1 MAMTNPFAASSGAP
15 APAMPQ
21 MGVGSG
27 NFPATPAAPSGP
39 GASGAPPAAPMAA
52 PGAPPAPPAPG
63 ADSPL
68 KQMQSLGDALFK
80 QYGTDTQAMQQDPR
94 FAQLQQLREGFGKDP
109 NQQTW
114 DQEAAAPAPAAPA
127 PM

>member
-39 GASGAPPAAPMAA
+39 GAPPAAPMAA
-52 PGAPPAPPAPG
+52 PGAPG

-114 DQEAAAPAPAAPA
+114 DQEAAAPAAPA

>member
-27 NFPATPAAPSGP
+27 NFPPAPAPSAP
-39 GASGAPPAAPMAA
+39 GASGAPPVPPMPAPGAAPMPA
-52 PGAPPAPPAPG
+52 PGAPG

-114 DQEAAAPAPAAPA
+114 DQEAAAAPAPA

>member
-52 PGAPPAPPAPG
+52 PGAPG